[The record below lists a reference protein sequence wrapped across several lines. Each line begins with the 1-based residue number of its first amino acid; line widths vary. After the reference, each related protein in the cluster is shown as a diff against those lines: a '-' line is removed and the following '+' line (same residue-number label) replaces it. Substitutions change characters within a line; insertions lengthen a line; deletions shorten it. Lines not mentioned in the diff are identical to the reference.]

1 MTSSPIARTVYIVSD
16 STGITAETF
25 QPVGPVTIRGGP
37 VQARATALRRHPGKA
52 AEVAQRIDR
61 SALEAG
67 VPPIVFST
75 LVNPDILARVRQAN
89 GVFLDLFGTFVS
101 HIEQALGLKSSHSI
115 GRSHMAANSEK
126 YRNRIDAIN
135 FSLAHDDGQF
145 VNQLDQADVILV
157 GVSRCGK
164 TPTSLYLAMQYAIKA
179 ANFRSR
185 RTISSAARCPPPSRP
200 TAPLFS
206 SIQPER
212 LAEVRNERRP
222 NSRYAQL
229 EQCRYEVAEAE
240 RMMRREGISWLSTT
254 TKSIEEISTTVL
266 QEVGLDGP
274 ERHAGDTPP
283 DAARQAGPAR
293 PDGRQACHAS
303 RIAPYR
309 RCENGSTCD
318 SDSGRNMPGRRQ

>member
-1 MTSSPIARTVYIVSD
+1 MTSTPIVRTVYIVSD

-25 QPVGPVTIRGGP
+25 SQSVLSQFEEVDFKPVRLPFVDT
-37 VQARATALRRHPGKA
+37 LEKA
-52 AEVAQRIDR
+52 AEVAMRIDR
-61 SALEAG
+61 SAQEAG

-89 GVFLDLFGTFVS
+89 GIFLDLFGTFVS

-115 GRSHMAANSEK
+115 GRSHMQANSEK

-179 ANFRSR
+179 ANFPLTPDDFERGTLPS
-185 RTISSAARCPPPSRP
+185 TI
-200 TAPLFS
+200 APHRAKLFGL

-240 RMMRREGISWLSTT
+240 RMMRREGLSWLSTT

-266 QEVGLDGP
+266 QEVGLDRG
-274 ERHAGDTPP
+274 
-283 DAARQAGPAR
+283 
-293 PDGRQACHAS
+293 
-303 RIAPYR
+303 
-309 RCENGSTCD
+309 
-318 SDSGRNMPGRRQ
+318 

>member
-1 MTSSPIARTVYIVSD
+1 MTSTPIERAVYIVSD

-25 QPVGPVTIRGGP
+25 SHSVLSQFDEVNFKPVRLPFIDTLDK
-37 VQARATALRRHPGKA
+37 AR
-52 AEVAQRIDR
+52 EVVARINR
-61 SALEAG
+61 NALEAG

-75 LVNPDILARVRQAN
+75 LVNPEILALVRQSN

-145 VNQLDQADVILV
+145 VNQLDQADVILL

-164 TPTSLYLAMQYAIKA
+164 PPPSLYLAMQYAVKA
-179 ANFRSR
+179 ANFPLTPDDFERGALPK
-185 RTISSAARCPPPSRP
+185 TI
-200 TAPLFS
+200 APYRGKLFGL

-222 NSRYAQL
+222 NSHYARL

-254 TKSIEEISTTVL
+254 TKSIEEIATTVL
-266 QEVGLDGP
+266 QEVGL
-274 ERHAGDTPP
+274 ERV
-283 DAARQAGPAR
+283 
-293 PDGRQACHAS
+293 
-303 RIAPYR
+303 
-309 RCENGSTCD
+309 
-318 SDSGRNMPGRRQ
+318 